1 MGGDVEMNHSPPI
14 MGQDDKDKQNSK
26 ADRRYDEEI
35 RRDQIL
41 QVIVKEG
48 APSLMRGRPLLAN
61 HVLANR
67 RLGDI
72 DSEFQ
77 QLAVDPRS
85 SPERICHAH
94 FLDQLPYFLINGR
107 VPRLAPSTLPSPVK
121 TKASA
126 MPANNRFRFDN

>member
-1 MGGDVEMNHSPPI
+1 MNHSPPI
-14 MGQDDKDKQNSK
+14 MGQHDKDKQNSK

-48 APSLMRGRPLLAN
+48 APTLRGRPLLAN

-72 DSEFQ
+72 DFEFE
-77 QLAVDPRS
+77 QLAVDPRRS
-85 SPERICHAH
+85 SERIGHAQ
-94 FLDQLPYFLINGR
+94 FLD
-107 VPRLAPSTLPSPVK
+107 
-121 TKASA
+121 
-126 MPANNRFRFDN
+126 